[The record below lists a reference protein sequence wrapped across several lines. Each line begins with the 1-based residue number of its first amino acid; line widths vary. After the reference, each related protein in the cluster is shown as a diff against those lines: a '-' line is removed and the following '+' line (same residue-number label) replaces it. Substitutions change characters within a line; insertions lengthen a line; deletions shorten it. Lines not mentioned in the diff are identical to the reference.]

1 MVGLT
6 IHVSKSIKDKN
17 SKGKSSRRGRT
28 NSDRISKD
36 KINSGNNRY
45 LRHSKS
51 EDRIRLDPIFGGRFT
66 LLHPLVLREVE
77 RLEAKAGT
85 GEIDHTLF
93 LSFFLFLSLFFHFFP
108 LKWRS

>member
-6 IHVSKSIKDKN
+6 MHVSKSIKDKN
-17 SKGKSSRRGRT
+17 SKGRSSRRGRT

-36 KINSGNNRY
+36 RINNDNNRY
-45 LRHSKS
+45 PRHNKS

-66 LLHPLVLREVE
+66 LLHPPVLRGVE

-85 GEIDHTLF
+85 GGIDHTLF
-93 LSFFLFLSLFFHFFP
+93 SFFLYFSFISS
-108 LKWRS
+108 R